1 MEAQQE
7 VCFEETDT
15 LWLRQIFGQRNGE
28 AAVQEVGSVL
38 CREGRL
44 LTFPNILQ
52 HRVLPFKRADPTKP
66 GHRKILALF
75 LVDPRMKIISTA
87 NVPPQQRDWWAEVV
101 LKEANETGQGLSK
114 LSTELTDMVFEAVD
128 DFPIGLEEA
137 KKIRL
142 ELMKERSQYVTTQQN
157 VFEQH
162 SFDLCEH

>member
-1 MEAQQE
+1 
-7 VCFEETDT
+7 
-15 LWLRQIFGQRNGE
+15 
-28 AAVQEVGSVL
+28 
-38 CREGRL
+38 
-44 LTFPNILQ
+44 
-52 HRVLPFKRADPTKP
+52 
-66 GHRKILALF
+66 
-75 LVDPRMKIISTA
+75 MKIISTA